1 MLDFF
6 HKPGEESNDA
16 TYALYEITHDKDGN
30 PVDDPEIYNIAKDYI
45 TMNKLSESFFTDE
58 GVRGRV
64 LAMLKDTVAKTFD
77 HDPDVSKILETNEDK
92 QLERMMQQFHDYY
105 ITNGYGRDKL
115 HDREK
120 LDNIFDENIGGIIG
134 ETIATSSKR
143 HNFDD
148 IEDRLKEI
156 ITAKADAME
165 EGGKSAAKMLK
176 EAIGVI
182 LTPTETSIVK
192 KGAQEEKWKNPRDET
207 LQWVKKEMGVDW
219 GLLKKTDAKK
229 EEEME
234 RRAKDITNRIYT
246 DATYDIMKKYDR
258 LARFR
263 SAIGHNPQAY
273 QYLPEQLQE
282 TLNDYIT
289 KQNEIDMEKKELHYI
304 KPAEKPKWERAVRQY
319 NINPQLARNGWSTS
333 NKHHNIYQ

>member
-1 MLDFF
+1 MLDFI
-6 HKPGEESNDA
+6 HQRGMESNDA
-16 TYALYEITHDKDGN
+16 TQALYDLTHDDDGRLIDE
-30 PVDDPEIYNIAKDYI
+30 PDIYNIAKDYI
-45 TMNKLSESFFTDE
+45 TMGKMDESFYTDE
-58 GVRGRV
+58 GIKGRV
-64 LAMLKDTVAKTFD
+64 LAMLKETVAKTFD
-77 HDPDVSKILETNEDK
+77 HDPDVSKILETKEDK
-92 QLERMMQQFHDYY
+92 QLEKMMQQFRDYY
-105 ITNGYGRDKL
+105 ITHGYRREKL
-115 HDREK
+115 KDREA
-120 LDNIFDENIGGIIG
+120 LDNIFDHNIGDNISA
-134 ETIATSSKR
+134 TIAESAKHTGLT
-143 HNFDD
+143 D
-148 IEDRLKEI
+148 IDERLEEI
-156 ITAKADAME
+156 NKAKTDAIE
-165 EGGKSAAKMLK
+165 EGGKTAAQMLK

-192 KGAQEEKWKNPRDET
+192 KAAQEEKWKRPRDET
-207 LQWVKKEMGVDW
+207 LEWVKNEMGIDW
-219 GLLKKTDAKK
+219 KAIKSKPGK

-258 LARFR
+258 

-289 KQNEIDMEKKELHYI
+289 QQNQIDMEKKELHYI

-333 NKHHNIYQ
+333 NRHHNIYQ

>member
-1 MLDFF
+1 MLDGA
-6 HKPGEESNDA
+6 HTLGQESNDA
-16 TYALYEITHDKDGN
+16 TYTLYKLAYDEDGN
-30 PVDDPEIYNIAKDYI
+30 PIDDPEIYRIAKDYI
-45 TMNKLSESFFTDE
+45 TMNKLDEQFYADE
-58 GVRGRV
+58 GVKGRV
-64 LAMLKDTVAKTFD
+64 LAMLKETVAKTFD
-77 HDPDVSKILETNEDK
+77 HDPDVSKILATKEDK
-92 QLERMMQQFHDYY
+92 QLERMMQQFREYY
-105 ITNGYGRDKL
+105 ITHGYRRDKL

-134 ETIATSSKR
+134 ETITASSKY
-143 HNFDD
+143 HDLND

-156 ITAKADAME
+156 ITAKSDAME
-165 EGGKSAAKMLK
+165 EGGKTAAKMLK

-192 KGAQEEKWKNPRDET
+192 KGAQEEKWKKPRDET
-207 LQWVKKEMGVDW
+207 LEWVKKQMGVDW
-219 GLLKKTDAKK
+219 GLLKKDPKK
-229 EEEME
+229 DEEME

-333 NKHHNIYQ
+333 NKHHNKFQ